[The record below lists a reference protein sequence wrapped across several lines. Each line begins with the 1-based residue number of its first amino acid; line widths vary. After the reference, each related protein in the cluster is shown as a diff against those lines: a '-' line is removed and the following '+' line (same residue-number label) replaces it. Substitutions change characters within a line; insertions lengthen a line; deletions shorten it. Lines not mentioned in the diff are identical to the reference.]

1 MSSWS
6 RQIPFLDVLYGA
18 AVVYVILL
26 AEAGRDSHATL
37 FAGLIW
43 TQMRRGLRSAGQSWS
58 EDKSC
63 SADPGA
69 HLLGLYR
76 GWTLS

>member
-26 AEAGRDSHATL
+26 AEAGRDSHATV
-37 FAGLIW
+37 FADSIW
-43 TQMRRGLRSAGQSWS
+43 TQMRRGLKSARQ
-58 EDKSC
+58 
-63 SADPGA
+63 
-69 HLLGLYR
+69 R
-76 GWTLS
+76 